1 VIDFQLTEEQEQMR
15 QLAHRFAE
23 REIRPV
29 AAEYDESEE
38 MPWSVMEKAAQI
50 GLTSFQYPEEYGGG
64 GVISA
69 LTACLVVEELA
80 WGCLGIAT
88 AIVGAGLAAVPIM
101 LAGNEEQKARY
112 LPWFCDDDPP
122 PRRGGQGG
130 VRLGSF
136 ALTEPEAGSD
146 VASIRTTAVR
156 QGDHYV
162 LNGQK
167 RFITHGGIA
176 DLYVIFAT
184 VDRSLGHQGITA
196 FIVEGDAPGL
206 SAGKKEEKMG
216 MRACHTGDV
225 ILEDVRVPVEN
236 RLGEEGEGFYI
247 AMQAFEHTRPT
258 VAACAVGVARAAYE
272 YALQYAQERVQFGKP
287 IIAKQAI
294 RFMLAD
300 MATEIDAARLLA
312 WRAAWR
318 VDQGLPCNIQAS
330 MAKVY
335 AADMAMRVTTDAV
348 QVLGGY
354 GYMREYPVEKWMRDA
369 KILQIVEGTSQIQK
383 VVISQMLAMGME

>member
-1 VIDFQLTEEQEQMR
+1 MVDFQLTEGQEQIR
-15 QLAHRFAE
+15 RLAHEFAE
-23 REIRPV
+23 REIRPI
-29 AAEYDESEE
+29 APQYDESEE
-38 MPWSVMEKAAQI
+38 TPWPVMQKAAKI
-50 GLTSFQYPEEYGGG
+50 DLLSFQYPEEYSGGG
-64 GVISA
+64 ETSI
-69 LTACLVVEELA
+69 LTACVVAEELA

-88 AIVGAGLAAVPIM
+88 AMIGCGLAAVPIM
-101 LAGNEEQKARY
+101 LAGSQEQKARY
-112 LPWFCDDDPP
+112 IPWFCDEDKIK
-122 PRRGGQGG
+122 
-130 VRLGSF
+130 LGAF
-136 ALTEPEAGSD
+136 AITEPEAGSD
-146 VASIRTTAVR
+146 AASIRTTAMR

-176 DLYVIFAT
+176 DLYVLFAT
-184 VDRSLGHQGITA
+184 VNPSLGHEGITA
-196 FIVEGDAPGL
+196 FIIERDTPGL
-206 SAGKKEEKMG
+206 SAGKKEKKMG

-236 RLGEEGEGFYI
+236 RLGEEGEGFHI
-247 AMQAFEHTRPT
+247 AMKSFEHTRPV

-272 YALQYAQERVQFGKP
+272 YAMDYARQRVQFGKP
-287 IIAKQAI
+287 IVTKQAI
-294 RFMLAD
+294 RFILAD
-300 MATEIDAARLLA
+300 MATEIDAARLLT
-312 WRAAWR
+312 WRAAWMA
-318 VDQGLPCNIQAS
+318 DQGLSCNIQAS

-354 GYMREYPVEKWMRDA
+354 GYMRDYPVEKWMRDA

>member
-1 VIDFQLTEEQEQMR
+1 MIDFRLTDEQEQMR

-23 REIRPV
+23 RELRPV
-29 AAEYDESEE
+29 AAEYDERDE
-38 MPWSVMEKAAQI
+38 MPWPVLEKAAQV
-50 GLTSFQYPEEYGGG
+50 GLMSYQYAEEHGGG
-64 GVISA
+64 GVSSI
-69 LTACLVVEELA
+69 LTACLVAEELA

-88 AIVGAGLAAVPIM
+88 AIIGAGLAAIPIRV
-101 LAGNEEQKARY
+101 AGTKEQQARY
-112 LPWFCDDDPP
+112 IPWFCDE
-122 PRRGGQGG
+122 GQ
-130 VRLGSF
+130 VRLGAF

-146 VASIRTTAVR
+146 AASIRTTAVR

-176 DLYVIFAT
+176 DLYAIFAT
-184 VDRSLGHQGITA
+184 VDPGKGHHGITA
-196 FIVEGDAPGL
+196 FIVEKGMPGL
-206 SAGKKEEKMG
+206 SAGKKEAKMG

-225 ILEDVRVPVEN
+225 ILENVRVPVEN

-247 AMQAFEHTRPT
+247 AMKSFDHTRPV

-272 YALQYAQERVQFGKP
+272 YAFQYAQERVQFGKP
-287 IIAKQAI
+287 IMAKQAV

-300 MATEIDAARLLA
+300 MAIEIDAARLLT

-318 VDQGLPCNIQAS
+318 ADQGLPCTVQAS
-330 MAKVY
+330 MAKVF
-335 AADMAMRVTTDAV
+335 AADMGMRATTDAV
-348 QVLGGY
+348 QILGGY
-354 GYMREYPVEKWMRDA
+354 GAMREYPMEKWMRDS

-383 VVISQMLAMGME
+383 VVVSQMLAMGMA

>member
-1 VIDFQLTEEQEQMR
+1 MIDFQPTEEQEQMR

-29 AAEYDESEE
+29 AAEYDAREE
-38 MPWSVMEKAAQI
+38 MPWPILEKATKI
-50 GLTSFQYPEEYGGG
+50 GLTSYQYPEEYGGG
-64 GVISA
+64 GATSV

-101 LAGNEEQKARY
+101 IAGTEEHKARY
-112 LPWFCDDDPP
+112 IPGFCGDSEI
-122 PRRGGQGG
+122 
-130 VRLGSF
+130 RLGAF

-146 VASIRTTAVR
+146 AASIRTSAVR

-176 DLYVIFAT
+176 DLYVVFAT
-184 VDRSLGHQGITA
+184 VDRSRGHEGITA
-196 FIVEGDAPGL
+196 FIIEGDTPGL
-206 SAGKKEEKMG
+206 SAGREERKMG

-247 AMQAFEHTRPT
+247 AMKAFEHTRPI

-287 IIAKQAI
+287 IIAKQAV

-300 MATEIDAARLLA
+300 MAMEIDAARLLT

-318 VDQGLPCNIQAS
+318 VDQG
-330 MAKVY
+330 
-335 AADMAMRVTTDAV
+335 
-348 QVLGGY
+348 
-354 GYMREYPVEKWMRDA
+354 
-369 KILQIVEGTSQIQK
+369 
-383 VVISQMLAMGME
+383 